1 MSGER
6 AWPRRAP
13 WLRVAL
19 FAGFLA
25 SLPLAWTEEIPS
37 GCGAGQPGV
46 PVVESGWQLLSQEPQ
61 AVVILGVLL
70 VGALVLAL
78 LARKAHT
85 GVRLAAHV
93 VATLAGALLFSLAHF
108 AATFT
113 LFARIRILPGGWL
126 GLGCLALATL
136 DALARAIGELVQL
149 VRERRQ
155 RPRG

>member
-6 AWPRRAP
+6 PWPRRAP
-13 WLRVAL
+13 WLRFVL

-37 GCGAGQPGV
+37 GCGAGPPGA
-46 PVVESGWQLLSQEPQ
+46 PIVESGWQLLSHDPQ
-61 AVVILGVLL
+61 AVLLLGALTL
-70 VGALVLAL
+70 AALVLAV
-78 LARKAHT
+78 LAREAHT
-85 GVRLAAHV
+85 GARLAAHV
-93 VATLAGALLFSLAHF
+93 VVALAGAALFVLAHF

-126 GLGCLALATL
+126 GLGCLALAVL
-136 DALARAIGELVQL
+136 EALARAGGELAEL

-155 RPRG
+155 RPPE